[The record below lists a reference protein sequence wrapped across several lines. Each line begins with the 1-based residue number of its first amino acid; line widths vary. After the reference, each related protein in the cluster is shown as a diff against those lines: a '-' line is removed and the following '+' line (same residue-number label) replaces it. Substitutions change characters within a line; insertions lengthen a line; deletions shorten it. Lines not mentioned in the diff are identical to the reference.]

1 MLQGCIRRL
10 YRHLDR
16 SHEAAFEERDLIER
30 QKSSVLTGN
39 LEGTAMNC
47 VIAEKQYQRDTAEK
61 IFEVLLY
68 RFGLG
73 VQAHQTMMRFQ
84 IQRQRENKIIDKF
97 LDDLEKLRRR
107 SRPDE
112 SNIKL
117 NWAVASKFIDGVK
130 NDEIRTMLATHYTPV
145 STNATPPEELRLNS
159 KQYQLLK
166 PLMRSGF
173 YKNQ

>member
-1 MLQGCIRRL
+1 
-10 YRHLDR
+10 
-16 SHEAAFEERDLIER
+16 
-30 QKSSVLTGN
+30 
-39 LEGTAMNC
+39 
-47 VIAEKQYQRDTAEK
+47 
-61 IFEVLLY
+61 
-68 RFGLG
+68 
-73 VQAHQTMMRFQ
+73 MMRFQ

-112 SNIKL
+112 SNIKV

-130 NDEIRTMLATHYTPV
+130 NDEIRTMLATHYTSL
-145 STNATPPEELRLNS
+145 STNATPPEELRLKS

-173 YKNQ
+173 YKNQYDKFNNGSARQGKNWSKPSMTWTGDALLQTAVRHAIMYRHVQPIKRA